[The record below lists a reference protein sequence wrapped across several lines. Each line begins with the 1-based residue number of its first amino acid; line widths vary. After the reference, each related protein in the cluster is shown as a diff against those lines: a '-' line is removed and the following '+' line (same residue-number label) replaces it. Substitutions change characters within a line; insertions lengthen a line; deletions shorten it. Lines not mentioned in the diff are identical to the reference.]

1 MSIGDKPIIGITA
14 AQQAAASAKQIAN
27 AAEAAQ
33 TAINAVPGAW
43 PRKNIVLTPCCP
55 AWGLRPAQSS
65 QWLRWELRRRFRS

>member
-14 AQQAAASAKQIAN
+14 AQQAAASGNKSPTQ
-27 AAEAAQ
+27 
-33 TAINAVPGAW
+33 
-43 PRKNIVLTPCCP
+43 PRPRRPRSTPSPALGRGSNISSSPCCP